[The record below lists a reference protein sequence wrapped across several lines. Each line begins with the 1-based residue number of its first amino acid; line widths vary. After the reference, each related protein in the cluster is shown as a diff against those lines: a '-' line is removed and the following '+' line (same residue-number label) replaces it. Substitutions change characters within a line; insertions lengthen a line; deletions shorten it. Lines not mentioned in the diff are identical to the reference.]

1 MPARGE
7 SRHKSSKGSR
17 HDVLQAQGARRTSRF
32 GAGNAD
38 GRLQLRRNRASAA
51 GGTRGERIA
60 HRPGG
65 LTEIPQRG
73 NRSPPAKVADI
84 EPVEP
89 LFQAAYLGLI
99 RNDIVY
105 VWGASIDPAA
115 GDKVLAYEK
124 GVESSSGWVL
134 MQDGSVE
141 TMQASAFQ
149 AAPKATK

>member
-1 MPARGE
+1 MVGCSSGETAPVPLGAPAAKE
-7 SRHKSSKGSR
+7 SLI
-17 HDVLQAQGARRTSRF
+17 DL
-32 GAGNAD
+32 AG
-38 GRLQLRRNRASAA
+38 LLKYLK
-51 GGTRGERIA
+51 E
-60 HRPGG
+60 
-65 LTEIPQRG
+65 E